1 MVKAKTKLKTKAIT
15 NYKPKLK
22 LKCKIRTAQILLQC
36 ASLEHKDCAVLRDAV
51 FYSFNG
57 VLSAYITT
65 LTPKMKNADYCVS
78 AHAIVKDGE
87 INKFRKQ
94 LKELKYNTG
103 KGKRKSK
110 VTNVKLLVSDR

>member
-15 NYKPKLK
+15 NYKPKQ
-22 LKCKIRTAQILLQC
+22 KIRNAEILLQC

-51 FYSFNG
+51 FYGFKG

-65 LTPKMKNADYCVS
+65 LIPKMKNADYCVS